1 MIFKKGEEKLFFARF
16 QVKNKTWAL
25 LLHLSL
31 LSTSQHLIISRLFSL
46 VRTVFVFGP
55 TSLCHSLV
63 VYVHL
68 LVFTLHL
75 ILKSEASVRI
85 LSENQQ
91 QW

>member
-1 MIFKKGEEKLFFARF
+1 MFKKGEEELFFARS

-25 LLHLSL
+25 LLHLWL
-31 LSTSQHLIISRLFSL
+31 LSTGQRLIISRLFSL
-46 VRTVFVFGP
+46 VRIVFDFGP

-75 ILKSEASVRI
+75 SLKSEASVHI